1 MRHLLKLLFFTVFT
15 CCAVSLFMAC
25 DEASESSVGRLSPL
39 FKFVTHSALKDTLK
53 EKSFDSL
60 TVVALNTVHGDSIII
75 DNEKKVTSAN
85 LPLSYVKNKTVLVF
99 KYSKDTID
107 TIWVTHTNT
116 ERFISM
122 DRGIAMFY
130 HIDKVEHTKHLI
142 DSIAIVNSEVNINEK
157 ENIRIY
163 Y

>member
-15 CCAVSLFMAC
+15 CCAVSFFMAC

-39 FKFVTHSALKDTLK
+39 FNFVTKSTLK

-60 TVVALNTVHGDSIII
+60 TVVALNTVRGDSIII
-75 DNEKKVTSAN
+75 DNEKNVTSAT
-85 LPLSYVKNKTVLVF
+85 LPLSYVKNKTALVF

-107 TIWVTHTNT
+107 TVWVTHTNT
-116 ERFISM
+116 EHFISM
-122 DRGIAMFY
+122 DRGVAMFY